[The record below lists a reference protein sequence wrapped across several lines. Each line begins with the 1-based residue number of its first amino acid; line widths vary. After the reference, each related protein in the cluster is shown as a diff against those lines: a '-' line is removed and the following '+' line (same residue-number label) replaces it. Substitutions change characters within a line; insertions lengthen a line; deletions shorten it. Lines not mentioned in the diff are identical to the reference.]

1 MSEHGYDDDLEGEPR
16 PEGEELVRRF
26 TQVRECALRVC
37 RGDSALARR
46 GDMGPEDVAQDIAE
60 QYLKRTT
67 EPISLMGWTATATR
81 CRLIDLVRK
90 KRAIVVDDDELFG
103 RLEHQMGPS
112 AGVISRDQYR
122 RIIAVLGPVQQS
134 VINEHLTGATNAEI
148 ARAHGY
154 ASAAVAGSTIS
165 RIKKELLTRFPDVK
179 FDLAPQRV
187 YT

>member
-60 QYLKRTT
+60 QYLKRSI
-67 EPISLMGWTATATR
+67 EPISLMGWAATATR

-103 RLEHQMGPS
+103 RLKHEMGPS
-112 AGVISRDQYR
+112 VCVVSRDQYR

-165 RIKKELLTRFPDVK
+165 RIKKELLTRFPDVR